1 MKPYVICHMVSPL
14 DGRLLVDGWAPKDG
28 PLRKPILDEY
38 QRLHEAFDADAWLA
52 GTTTMEDFAADKP
65 SGAHASPA
73 TPERPWHV
81 ADKEARKFAIG
92 IDRHGRL
99 HWDKPTA
106 DEGHVVVVL
115 GKSVPD
121 AHLAELVA
129 AGVSYLVM
137 PDDEIDID
145 AMLESLHEKLGIQTL
160 LLEGGAK
167 VNGAFLKAGAVDEIS
182 LLVCPAIDG
191 TTGGAAIFETG
202 DTGVGP
208 QLTLELIG
216 AQPLAGGTV
225 HLRYRV
231 SSH

>member
-1 MKPYVICHMVSPL
+1 MLSPL
-14 DGRLLVDGWAPKDG
+14 DGRLLVDPWAADG
-28 PLRKPILDEY
+28 SPLRKAVLDEY
-38 QRLHEAFDADAWLA
+38 QRLHVGFGADAWLA
-52 GTTTMEDFAADKP
+52 GTTTMEDFASDTP
-65 SGAHASPA
+65 SDAKASSA
-73 TPERPWHV
+73 TPQRPWHV
-81 ADKEARKFAIG
+81 ADKQARKFAIG

-99 HWDKPTA
+99 HWDTSTA

-121 AHLAELVA
+121 AHLAELAA

-145 AMLESLHEKLGIQTL
+145 AMLESLHEKLGIETL

-202 DTGVGP
+202 DSGVGS